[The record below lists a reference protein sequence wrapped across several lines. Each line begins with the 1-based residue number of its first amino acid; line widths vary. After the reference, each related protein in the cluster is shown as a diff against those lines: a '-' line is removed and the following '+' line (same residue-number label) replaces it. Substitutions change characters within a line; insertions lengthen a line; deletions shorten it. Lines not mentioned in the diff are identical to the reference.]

1 MSILSKKILIFH
13 TAYLRNG
20 GTAVSGRRFL
30 LDCAENLVL
39 VMWGR
44 HCDTFH
50 TSLCTR
56 YLVSGY
62 AYFMTKSVQ
71 GILGLSHM

>member
-1 MSILSKKILIFH
+1 MSILSKEVLIIH
-13 TAYLRNG
+13 TAYLRNEAQLFLVEDSAG
-20 GTAVSGRRFL
+20 LCRELGTGDA
-30 LDCAENLVL
+30 
-39 VMWGR
+39 GR